1 MNNLTKNIIRFIVF
15 AVLQTL
21 IFNQL
26 EIGYGFHLMI
36 HPLFIMLLPFE
47 MGVIS
52 LMGLAF
58 LMGIIIDIF
67 SNTYGLHASSL
78 VMMAYFRPLV
88 FKFYGPREGYDP
100 LKEPNVF
107 DMGNRWFTYVF
118 GILLLTHHLW
128 YFLVE
133 IFQFNQVFFILQK
146 TIFSAVPSFLICLLL
161 QSFLIKKSKT
171 K

>member
-1 MNNLTKNIIRFIVF
+1 MIDIIKHSFRFF
-15 AVLQTL
+15 AFIFIQAF

-36 HPLFIMLLPFE
+36 HPLFVMLLPFE

-52 LMGLAF
+52 LLGLAF
-58 LMGIIIDIF
+58 LLGIIIDVF

-78 VMMAYFRPLV
+78 VMMAYFRPML

-107 DMGNRWFTYVF
+107 DMGNRWFTLVF
-118 GILLLTHHLW
+118 GFLLLIHNFW
-128 YFLVE
+128 FFLVE
-133 IFQFNQVFFILQK
+133 SFQLNQFLFILQK
-146 TIFSAVPSFLICLLL
+146 TIFSTVPSFLICLLL

>member
-1 MNNLTKNIIRFIVF
+1 
-15 AVLQTL
+15 
-21 IFNQL
+21 
-26 EIGYGFHLMI
+26 
-36 HPLFIMLLPFE
+36 MLLPFE

-52 LMGLAF
+52 LLGLAF
-58 LMGIIIDIF
+58 LLGIIIDVF

-78 VMMAYFRPLV
+78 VMMAYFRPML

-107 DMGNRWFTYVF
+107 DMGNRWFTLVF
-118 GILLLTHHLW
+118 GFLLLIHNFW
-128 YFLVE
+128 FFLVE
-133 IFQFNQVFFILQK
+133 SFQLNQFLFILQK
-146 TIFSAVPSFLICLLL
+146 TIFSTVPSFLICLLL

>member
-1 MNNLTKNIIRFIVF
+1 MSNLTKNIIRFIVF
-15 AVLQTL
+15 VILQAL

-26 EIGYGFHLMI
+26 EIGFGIHLMV

-78 VMMAYFRPLV
+78 VMMAYFRPIV

-100 LKEPNVF
+100 LKEPSVF
-107 DMGNRWFTYVF
+107 DMGNRWFTLVF
-118 GILLLTHHLW
+118 GYLLLIHQFW

-133 IFQFNQVFFILQK
+133 IFQFNQFLFILQK
-146 TIFSAVPSFLICLLL
+146 TVLSIIPSFFICLLL

>member
-15 AVLQTL
+15 VALQTI

-47 MGVIS
+47 LGVIS

-78 VMMAYFRPLV
+78 VMMAYLRPIV

-118 GILLLTHHLW
+118 GILLLAHHFW

-133 IFQFNQVFFILQK
+133 IFQFNQFFFILQK

-161 QSFLIKKSKT
+161 QSFLIKKSKS